1 MENEGYLYQLD
12 MGMMDGEVA
21 LTGVKVAK
29 SSKNHAPLVNGASFA
44 NTRYVITHYRKE
56 VP

>member
-1 MENEGYLYQLD
+1 